1 MNPEPR
7 LYEIEAL
14 YDVGLNARYDG
25 YNISLVNSIE
35 NIIVPSFLANPSDLL
50 EEHIRKKTGH
60 HHLMKRQINIY
71 AKLHG

>member
-7 LYEIEAL
+7 PYEIEAL

-35 NIIVPSFLANPSDLL
+35 NIIVPSFVTNTSDLL
-50 EEHIRKKTGH
+50 EEHIRKKRVH
-60 HHLMKRQINIY
+60 HHLMQR
-71 AKLHG
+71 